1 MTNRRCYL
9 FGFMKSHFRNKKIV
23 VMGLGL
29 NGGGV
34 GAATFFAKCGAKVLV
49 TDLRTKKELEPS
61 LRQLKKWKNIRY
73 SLGGHKEGDFLKADI
88 IIKNPAV
95 TNNSKFIKLARKKGV
110 PIETDMSIFE
120 HLCPAPI
127 IGITGT
133 KGKTTTATIIGR
145 ILQQWDSRTIL
156 AGNLRVSA
164 LQFLPSLID
173 RKKDYPWVVL
183 ELSSWQ
189 LEGSAHVARSPKI
202 AVVTNVFEDHLDRYD
217 TFEDYIQAKKIILNS
232 QNEDDTTVLNAD
244 NEITR
249 GFADIAAGKVV
260 WFSYSKLPAKKKGV
274 YVLKN
279 EIWSSLGEKPVRICK
294 LKSLQFQGQHV
305 VLNTCAAIAVALTVG
320 VPIRTIKSA
329 LKKAVLPDGR
339 MEVIQE
345 KKGVV
350 YMNDT
355 TATVP
360 GATMATLS
368 ALCDKKKKQKV
379 ILIAGGISKN
389 VGYEDLAAQARKMCK
404 AIIVLSTGKR
414 ETGSAQL
421 KAELSGYKP
430 IVSAETMEHAVQLAS
445 EYAKSGDV
453 IVLSPASAS
462 FGMFQNEFDR
472 GDQFNLAVEELCRR

>member
-1 MTNRRCYL
+1 
-9 FGFMKSHFRNKKIV
+9 
-23 VMGLGL
+23 MGLGL

-34 GAATFFAKCGAKVLV
+34 GAAAFFAKCGAKVLV
-49 TDLRTKKELEPS
+49 TDLRSKAELEPS

-73 SLGGHKEGDFLKADI
+73 ALGGHKERDFLNADI

-95 TNNSKFIKLARKKGV
+95 TNDSKFIKIARKKGI

-133 KGKTTTATIIGR
+133 KGKTTTATIVGR

-164 LQFLPSLID
+164 LQFLPSLLK

-202 AVVTNVFEDHLDRYD
+202 AVITNVFEDHLDRYD
-217 TFEDYIQAKKIILNS
+217 SFEDYIQAKTIILNS
-232 QNEDDTTVLNAD
+232 QNKEDTLVLNAD

-249 GFADIAAGKVV
+249 NFAGNAAGNVV
-260 WFSYSKLPAKKKGV
+260 WFSYSKLPAKKKGI
-274 YVLKN
+274 YVVKN
-279 EIWSSLGEKPVRICK
+279 EIWSNMGEKPARVCK
-294 LKSLQFQGQHV
+294 LKSLQYQGKHV
-305 VLNTCAAIAVALTVG
+305 ILNTCAAIAVAVIAG

-329 LKKAVLPDGR
+329 LKKATLPDGR
-339 MEVIQE
+339 MEIIQE

-379 ILIAGGISKN
+379 ILIAGGVSKN
-389 VGYEDLAAQARKMCK
+389 VAYNELATQAQKMCK
-404 AIIVLSTGKR
+404 AIILLSAGKK
-414 ETGSAQL
+414 ETASVNL

-430 IVSAETMEHAVQLAS
+430 VVFAESMNHAVGLAS

-453 IVLSPASAS
+453 ILLSPAAAS

-472 GDQFNLAVEELCRR
+472 GDQFNHAVEELCRQ